1 MKKRDKSFLTLLFLK
16 SVLMGT
22 VNKLPG
28 ISGGLVALITGFYIE
43 MINSLKKLDL
53 NVIKLLLSLNLKKI
67 NKDYNGAFLLV
78 IFLGIVV
85 SYFTT
90 SQILDIFFQSYEL
103 HVWSVFFGMILASNL
118 ILILNN
124 KRWDFQSMIMIG
136 IGLLTGVLLSI
147 SEPISENRNLFFIF
161 FCGLISVC
169 GMIIPGLSGSF
180 LLIILGNFKLLL
192 IDSVNSLYNSI
203 LIIFGIR
210 SDIYHDFELIKIVLV
225 FTLGSISGLVLL
237 SSILTF
243 LITNFEK
250 TINQLIIGFVFGS
263 LFIVWPWTYSINN
276 FDFSYQNLFLLLW
289 ILLGFFIVLIFNR
302 YAKTN

>member
-1 MKKRDKSFLTLLFLK
+1 MKKRDKSFLTLLFFK

-43 MINSLKKLDL
+43 MINSLKKLDF
-53 NVIKLLLSLNLKKI
+53 NVIKLLFSLNFKKI
-67 NKDYNGAFLLV
+67 NKDYNGKFLLI

-124 KRWDFQSMIMIG
+124 KKWDFQSMIMIG
-136 IGLLTGVLLSI
+136 IGLLTGLLLSI

-192 IDSVNSLYNSI
+192 VDSVNSLYNSI

-210 SDIYHDFELIKIVLV
+210 SDIYHDVELLKIVLV

-237 SSILTF
+237 SSILSF

-263 LFIVWPWTYSINN
+263 LFIVWPWNYSINN
-276 FDFSYQNLFLLLW
+276 FDFSYQNLLLLLW

>member
-1 MKKRDKSFLTLLFLK
+1 
-16 SVLMGT
+16 
-22 VNKLPG
+22 
-28 ISGGLVALITGFYIE
+28 

-53 NVIKLLLSLNLKKI
+53 NVIKLLLSLNFKKI
-67 NKDYNGAFLLV
+67 NKDYNGTFLLI

-118 ILILNN
+118 ILIINN

-136 IGLLTGVLLSI
+136 IGLLTGILLSI

-192 IDSVNSLYNSI
+192 VDSVNSLYNSI

-210 SDIYHDFELIKIVLV
+210 SDIYHDVELIKIVLV

-237 SSILTF
+237 SSILSF

-263 LFIVWPWTYSINN
+263 LFIVWPWNYSINN

>member
-1 MKKRDKSFLTLLFLK
+1 
-16 SVLMGT
+16 
-22 VNKLPG
+22 
-28 ISGGLVALITGFYIE
+28 
-43 MINSLKKLDL
+43 MINSLKKLDF
-53 NVIKLLLSLNLKKI
+53 NVIKLLFSLNFKKI
-67 NKDYNGAFLLV
+67 NKDYNGTFLLI

-90 SQILDIFFQSYEL
+90 SQILDIFFQSHEL

-124 KRWDFQSMIMIG
+124 KKWDFQSMIMIG
-136 IGLLTGVLLSI
+136 IGLLTGLLLSI

-192 IDSVNSLYNSI
+192 VDSVNSLYNSI

-237 SSILTF
+237 SSILSY

-263 LFIVWPWTYSINN
+263 LFIVWPWNYSINN
-276 FDFSYQNLFLLLW
+276 FDFSFQNLFLLLW
-289 ILLGFFIVLIFNR
+289 ILIGFFIVLIFNR

>member
-1 MKKRDKSFLTLLFLK
+1 MKKRDKSFLTLLFFK

-43 MINSLKKLDL
+43 MINSLKKLDF
-53 NVIKLLLSLNLKKI
+53 NVIKLLFSLNFKKI
-67 NKDYNGAFLLV
+67 DKDYNGTFLLI

-124 KRWDFQSMIMIG
+124 KKWDFQSMIMIG
-136 IGLLTGVLLSI
+136 IGLLTGLLLSI

-192 IDSVNSLYNSI
+192 VDSVNSLYNSI

-237 SSILTF
+237 SSILSY

-250 TINQLIIGFVFGS
+250 KN
-263 LFIVWPWTYSINN
+263 
-276 FDFSYQNLFLLLW
+276 
-289 ILLGFFIVLIFNR
+289 
-302 YAKTN
+302 

>member
-1 MKKRDKSFLTLLFLK
+1 MKKRDKSFLTLLFFK

-43 MINSLKKLDL
+43 MINSLKKLDF
-53 NVIKLLLSLNLKKI
+53 NVIKLLFSLNFKKI
-67 NKDYNGAFLLV
+67 NKDYNGTFLLI

-124 KRWDFQSMIMIG
+124 KKWDFQSMIMIG
-136 IGLLTGVLLSI
+136 IGLLTGILLSI

-192 IDSVNSLYNSI
+192 VDSVNSLYNSI

-210 SDIYHDFELIKIVLV
+210 SDIYHDVELIKIVLV

-237 SSILTF
+237 SSILSF

-263 LFIVWPWTYSINN
+263 LFIVLPWNYSINN

-289 ILLGFFIVLIFNR
+289 IFLGFFIVLIFNR

>member
-1 MKKRDKSFLTLLFLK
+1 MKKRDKSFLTLLFFK

-43 MINSLKKLDL
+43 MINSLKKLDF
-53 NVIKLLLSLNLKKI
+53 NVIKLLFSLNFKKI
-67 NKDYNGAFLLV
+67 NKDYNGTFLLI

-124 KRWDFQSMIMIG
+124 KKWDFESMIMIG
-136 IGLLTGVLLSI
+136 IGLLTGLLLSI

-192 IDSVNSLYNSI
+192 VDSVNSLYNSI

-210 SDIYHDFELIKIVLV
+210 SDIYHDVELIKIVLV

-237 SSILTF
+237 SSILSF

-250 TINQLIIGFVFGS
+250 IINQLIIGFVFGS
-263 LFIVWPWTYSINN
+263 LFIVWPWNYLINN
-276 FDFSYQNLFLLLW
+276 FDFSFQNLFLLLW

>member
-1 MKKRDKSFLTLLFLK
+1 M
-16 SVLMGT
+16 
-22 VNKLPG
+22 
-28 ISGGLVALITGFYIE
+28 ALITGFYIE
-43 MINSLKKLDL
+43 MINSLKKLDF
-53 NVIKLLLSLNLKKI
+53 NVIKLLLSLNFKKI
-67 NKDYNGAFLLV
+67 NKDYNGTFLLI

-90 SQILDIFFQSYEL
+90 SQILYIFFQSYEL

-124 KRWDFQSMIMIG
+124 KKWDFQSMIMIG
-136 IGLLTGVLLSI
+136 IGLLTGILLSI

-192 IDSVNSLYNSI
+192 VDSVNSLYNSI

-237 SSILTF
+237 SSILSY

-263 LFIVWPWTYSINN
+263 LFIVWPWNYSINN

>member
-1 MKKRDKSFLTLLFLK
+1 MKKRDKSFLTLLFFK

-43 MINSLKKLDL
+43 MINSLKKLDF
-53 NVIKLLLSLNLKKI
+53 NVIKLLLSLNFKKI
-67 NKDYNGAFLLV
+67 NKDYNGTFLLI

-103 HVWSVFFGMILASNL
+103 HV
-118 ILILNN
+118 
-124 KRWDFQSMIMIG
+124 
-136 IGLLTGVLLSI
+136 
-147 SEPISENRNLFFIF
+147 
-161 FCGLISVC
+161 
-169 GMIIPGLSGSF
+169 
-180 LLIILGNFKLLL
+180 
-192 IDSVNSLYNSI
+192 SLYNSI

-210 SDIYHDFELIKIVLV
+210 SDIYHDVELIKIVLV

-237 SSILTF
+237 SSILSF

-263 LFIVWPWTYSINN
+263 LFIVWPWNYSINN